1 MPKLEGMHY
10 LPLRQV
16 FAVQDIDVMTRDAA
30 GVIVDGEIFL
40 GREHLRCLQ
49 SYLSRH
55 KGATLTSIHDLPRA
69 GFHVIGSSFIFG
81 SLPFFTNMA
90 PADIYL
96 TLRRFRPEADIYFYR
111 SRDYAVARITD
122 DMVRP

>member
-49 SYLSRH
+49 DYLSCHR
-55 KGATLTSIHDLPRA
+55 GATLTSIHGLPRA
-69 GFHVIGSSFIFG
+69 GFHVIGTSLIFG
-81 SLPFFTNMA
+81 SIPFFTNME

-96 TLRRFRPEADIYFYR
+96 ALRRFRPEAAIYFYR
-111 SRDYAVARITD
+111 SGDHAVARITD
-122 DMVRP
+122 DMLRP